1 MDNHHHPNKQQHN
14 NTIISY
20 YYYYYYHN
28 NIYSPLC
35 YCINKTAES
44 TFVVNQNNQL
54 FRTKSVPKSI
64 EYKLKVFVNL
74 VPIKYYNPSTMV
86 LGTSK
91 RHHNNNSR
99 PSSKHRQ
106 KQKRYP
112 KSRGSYA
119 KGEVDKYHDSE
130 NSSIQ
135 GNVNDENDKLQ
146 GSTKKYYSSKD
157 QSESYRRRK
166 SIKHSHRR
174 GQVNSRPQNK
184 HRKKHYNSRR
194 SHTNA
199 STLDTRRKHC
209 KDPKSLL
216 NHNVEEK
223 FDSILAEVGTESVS
237 KERQNKTKFENSN
250 NFSYFS
256 LSPET
261 VIFGKT
267 EQTPFMPL
275 SKTPTISRIKQMEGV
290 FNISPASIIF
300 KMQSRSQVFE
310 QFRCAK

>member
-1 MDNHHHPNKQQHN
+1 
-14 NTIISY
+14 
-20 YYYYYYHN
+20 
-28 NIYSPLC
+28 
-35 YCINKTAES
+35 
-44 TFVVNQNNQL
+44 
-54 FRTKSVPKSI
+54 
-64 EYKLKVFVNL
+64 
-74 VPIKYYNPSTMV
+74 MV

-135 GNVNDENDKLQ
+135 VNVNDENDKLQ

-157 QSESYRRRK
+157 QTESYRRRK
-166 SIKHSHRR
+166 SLNTLIDGVKLTAVLRINIA
-174 GQVNSRPQNK
+174 Q
-184 HRKKHYNSRR
+184 KHYNSRR

-216 NHNVEEK
+216 NHNVEEAVRLNFGRSGCRK
-223 FDSILAEVGTESVS
+223 RFERTS
-237 KERQNKTKFENSN
+237 KQNKIREQQQFFVFFSFSRNC
-250 NFSYFS
+250 NFWKNGRNAIHA
-256 LSPET
+256 LE
-261 VIFGKT
+261 
-267 EQTPFMPL
+267 
-275 SKTPTISRIKQMEGV
+275 
-290 FNISPASIIF
+290 
-300 KMQSRSQVFE
+300 
-310 QFRCAK
+310 